1 MHSPLAYAGLSI
13 FFLRYPI
20 VVLISALGFV
30 LNRRRLSLGL
40 LGVWC
45 AFLYLSLQSERN
57 LALFGFVAGFAVIV
71 NYGEAATS
79 KGASRALASLA
90 WSARAAC
97 AALALVAIPAV
108 ATDFYYQRI
117 DPSRRFGFGVAK
129 NRFPIRAMAY
139 IDAQKLAGPVL
150 SNLVD
155 ANYVLFD
162 RGPKSVYIDGRLEV
176 YGGENLRQADD
187 LFKTGNGLDEAIA
200 RHGIGTVLIAH
211 GTDGNLFRIVS
222 RKTDWAPVYFDE
234 THAVFFRITPQT
246 RALVDAVRIDW
257 TAPMRRDVE
266 VAPRMDPPDP
276 LAGLWPKV
284 SDDVALKALGQLALL
299 TGNLQLA
306 RERFEEAHAAR
317 PEDADARL
325 HLGIVCRALGDDTRA
340 SELLGPADATRIGT
354 AQAAAAAFESSGS
367 FEAAV
372 ATYNTMI
379 ARNGETSEV
388 DQKLAQAALAA
399 NRLDIADRAYHRL
412 VDGEPN
418 ATQYWN
424 GLALVATRRE
434 AYDEALGYFDRSLS
448 IAARQPAV
456 LTAMG
461 VVRVR
466 MGQPDPARQAFKRAL
481 EIDPNYQPALRELG
495 ALGSR

>member
-1 MHSPLAYAGLSI
+1 
-13 FFLRYPI
+13 
-20 VVLISALGFV
+20 
-30 LNRRRLSLGL
+30 
-40 LGVWC
+40 
-45 AFLYLSLQSERN
+45 
-57 LALFGFVAGFAVIV
+57 
-71 NYGEAATS
+71 
-79 KGASRALASLA
+79 
-90 WSARAAC
+90 
-97 AALALVAIPAV
+97 
-108 ATDFYYQRI
+108 
-117 DPSRRFGFGVAK
+117 
-129 NRFPIRAMAY
+129 
-139 IDAQKLAGPVL
+139 
-150 SNLVD
+150 
-155 ANYVLFD
+155 
-162 RGPKSVYIDGRLEV
+162 
-176 YGGENLRQADD
+176 
-187 LFKTGNGLDEAIA
+187 
-200 RHGIGTVLIAH
+200 
-211 GTDGNLFRIVS
+211 
-222 RKTDWAPVYFDE
+222 
-234 THAVFFRITPQT
+234 
-246 RALVDAVRIDW
+246 
-257 TAPMRRDVE
+257 
-266 VAPRMDPPDP
+266 
-276 LAGLWPKV
+276 LWPKV